1 VTHAARIDRSESE
14 LNVLRKLCIDFAAAR
29 KETATTVHLLAAVA
43 ARAGVGAELLLERGL
58 DKDTLLKAGR
68 SFGEEVPDAV
78 GKILSEARHVAKRT
92 RGSVST
98 DAEPKKATLSP
109 DSRLVLLEPNG
120 LHVLVA
126 LLADRTTAAHR
137 ALALS
142 GVDVTRLRAVT
153 LARSSGAVPARRAP
167 PPAGPASVRRAP
179 SASPRANEAAV
190 VPLLP
195 RSTPPPAPSS
205 KATVVAVPPPRRPIS
220 SPPPALRAAPV
231 RPPPPNAR
239 RPARRA
245 PAPPEEAPPAR
256 SPERSKT
263 PLIDALL
270 KNDSSLLAARAVGRD
285 EEALRTLD
293 VLSKHRANA
302 PCLVGPAGVGK
313 TTVARAVG
321 ARLRAKGTRLV
332 EVSTSG
338 LLSGAGTRGALSER
352 LSALF
357 DEARESHDK
366 FVFFFDDVHELLAA
380 GEEAVF
386 ELKAELARG
395 DVAILCATSAEAYRR
410 HIESD
415 AQLAR
420 RLVPIEIDEPAEED
434 ALPMVR
440 SAAEVLARHHALSYR
455 DDAVASAIAWSIRY
469 MPGRALPDKAIGAL
483 DLAGARARRTRGA
496 GETEVTRE
504 VVAEVIADLADVPA
518 ERLLENDRQR
528 LVGLEVE
535 LGKRVVGHS
544 AELGRIAS
552 QLKKSAAGL
561 RHARPLGS
569 FLLLGPTGV
578 GKTETAK
585 AVAEVLFGSTDAMT
599 RLDLSEFA
607 EPHALARLIGAPP
620 GYVGHEAGGQLTE
633 AVKRRPYQVVLL
645 DEIEKAHP
653 EVMLSFLQVLDE
665 GRLTDGRGRKIDFTN
680 VVVVMTSNLGARAIA
695 AERRGSAVGF
705 ARESSPDVR
714 RLSGVALDAAK
725 KHLPLELYG
734 RIDEVL
740 FFAPLERGEVAVVA
754 ERMLDRL
761 AAAMAVRGVRLEI
774 EAGVVEAI
782 LDAGGFDAE
791 LGARPLRRTIA
802 RLVEAPLADL
812 ILEGELDEGSVALVG
827 VDGGE
832 VIVDSV
838 RESHVGKTSSAART
852 GT

>member
-1 VTHAARIDRSESE
+1 
-14 LNVLRKLCIDFAAAR
+14 
-29 KETATTVHLLAAVA
+29 
-43 ARAGVGAELLLERGL
+43 
-58 DKDTLLKAGR
+58 
-68 SFGEEVPDAV
+68 
-78 GKILSEARHVAKRT
+78 
-92 RGSVST
+92 
-98 DAEPKKATLSP
+98 
-109 DSRLVLLEPNG
+109 
-120 LHVLVA
+120 
-126 LLADRTTAAHR
+126 
-137 ALALS
+137 
-142 GVDVTRLRAVT
+142 
-153 LARSSGAVPARRAP
+153 P
-167 PPAGPASVRRAP
+167 PPGPASVRRAP
-179 SASPRANEAAV
+179 SATPRATEAAV

-195 RSTPPPAPSS
+195 RSTPPAAPSS
-205 KATVVAVPPPRRPIS
+205 KATVVAVPPPRRPVS
-220 SPPPALRAAPV
+220 SPPPALRAAPM
-231 RPPPPNAR
+231 RPPPAAAR

-256 SPERSKT
+256 SPEASKT

-270 KNDSSLLAARAVGRD
+270 KNEAAQTSSAVGRD
-285 EEALRTLD
+285 EDALRTLD
-293 VLSKHRANA
+293 VLQKHRANA

-321 ARLRAKGTRLV
+321 TRLRAKGIRLV

-352 LSALF
+352 LGALF
-357 DEARESHDK
+357 DEARDSHDK
-366 FVFFFDDVHELLAA
+366 FVFFFDDVHELLSA
-380 GEEAVF
+380 GDEAVF

-410 HIESD
+410 HIEPD

-420 RLVPIEIDEPAEED
+420 RLVPIEIDEPAEEQ

-440 SAAEVLARHHALSYR
+440 CAADVLARHHELSYAE
-455 DDAVASAIAWSIRY
+455 DAVASAIGWSIRY

-483 DLAGARARRTRGA
+483 DLAGARARRTNG
-496 GETEVTRE
+496 TEVTRDI
-504 VVAEVIADLADVPA
+504 VAEVIADLADVPA

-535 LGKRVVGHS
+535 LGKRVVGHT

-653 EVMLSFLQVLDE
+653 EVLLSFLQVLDE

-705 ARESSPDVR
+705 AREASPDVR

-740 FFAPLERGEVAVVA
+740 FFAPLERSEVAVVA

-761 AAAMAVRGVRLEI
+761 AIAMEERGVRLEI

-812 ILEGELDEGSVALVG
+812 ILEGELDDGSVALVG
-827 VDGGE
+827 VENGD

-838 RESHVGKTSSAART
+838 RESLAPKAPSAART